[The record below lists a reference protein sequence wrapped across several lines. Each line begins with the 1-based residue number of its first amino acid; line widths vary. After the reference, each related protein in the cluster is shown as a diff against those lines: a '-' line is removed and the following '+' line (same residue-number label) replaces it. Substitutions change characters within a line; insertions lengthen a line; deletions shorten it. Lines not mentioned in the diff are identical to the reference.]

1 MQHAEDLAVEYGVAE
16 LWVQHSDRIARGDGK
31 AARHTVEIALWAL
44 KADVRVRTLQDPE
57 TFRDL
62 LYAVVTGQRNNEDS
76 KRKGL
81 SSSAGR
87 RRAAARGQYIGYLLD
102 GYKIEVDSDGQGN
115 VSKRM
120 VLDPER
126 QELIALIFRLALR
139 GRTCGQIAKSVNDA
153 GWLTKPAHRNATPR
167 SFTTDKVNDMLKNP
181 RYAALAS
188 WNGEIVARGH
198 WPAYLSERQSIKLR
212 QKLRRRR
219 APKHYRRLETYLL
232 AKLARCGRCGAP
244 LYALTGN
251 PHRDGSFA
259 RRYGCASHAKDR
271 GAGQCGAELINADTA
286 EAMLVASIDRL
297 LIASAPISPAQADA
311 QALEQQ
317 EERERLR
324 AAAIAGDEQKVE
336 QVLERLFLA
345 MAPEAALIR
354 DAAISQ
360 RRARELS
367 EAQRLKAWIEQEASG
382 RTEATRAEAREL
394 NGLLRRW
401 FSELTI
407 EVQPHSVLL
416 GARRRGALPG
426 SQPSTVTIDRASWTR
441 FAAPERRLKLR
452 YCGWDDSEIV
462 GALQAWADLHG
473 RSPGWSDWARGA
485 SNHPNSLTVRR
496 HFGSW
501 EDALGAGGLAPSPS
515 PAPERRSWD
524 ELDLIE
530 ALRSFSERHGHVP
543 LSVEWLRAEP
553 EHPSATTVR
562 AHFGSW
568 GAALGAA
575 GLVAEP
581 LPTRRSRPWSD
592 AEILTALA
600 AWANEHGRPPA
611 PVDWL
616 RGAAGRPAAG
626 AVRNHFGTW
635 RKGLAA
641 AGLLTSDAP
650 RHS

>member
-1 MQHAEDLAVEYGVAE
+1 LVDARQHAEDLAAQHGIAE
-16 LWVQHSDRIARGDGK
+16 LWAQHSDRIARGDGK
-31 AARHTVEIALWAL
+31 AAQHTVEVALWAL
-44 KADVRVRTLQDPE
+44 KHDVRVRTLQDPE

-81 SSSAGR
+81 ATSAGR
-87 RRAAARGQYIGYLLD
+87 RRAAARGEYIGYLLD
-102 GYKIEVDSDGQGN
+102 GYKIEVDSDDAGN
-115 VSKRM
+115 VRKRM

-126 QELIALIFRLALR
+126 QELIEVIFRLALR

-153 GWLTKPAHRNATPR
+153 GWLTKPAHRNHAPR
-167 SFTTDKVNDMLKNP
+167 SFTTDKVNDILKNP

-198 WPAYLSERQSIKLR
+198 WPAYLTERQSKQLAQR
-212 QKLRRRR
+212 LRRRR

-232 AKLARCGRCGAP
+232 AKLARCGRCGAA

-271 GAGQCGAELINADTA
+271 GAGQCEAQLINADTA

-297 LIASAPISPAQADA
+297 LIGSGPTSPAQADA
-311 QALEQQ
+311 QALERQDERQQ
-317 EERERLR
+317 LR
-324 AAAIAGDEQKVE
+324 AAAIAGDEQRLE
-336 QVLERLFLA
+336 QVIERLFLR
-345 MAPEAALIR
+345 MQPEAALIR

-360 RRARELS
+360 RRARELC
-367 EAQRLKAWIEQEASG
+367 EAQRLKVWIEQEAKG

-407 EVQPHSVLL
+407 EVQPQTVLL

-426 SQPSTVTIDRASWTR
+426 SRPSSVVIDRVSWTR

-452 YCGWDDSEIV
+452 YCGWDDSEII

-473 RSPGWSDWARGA
+473 RSPSWGDWARGA
-485 SNHPNSLTVRR
+485 SNHPNSWTVRS

-501 EDALGAGGLAPSPS
+501 EGALGAGGLTATPP
-515 PAPERRSWD
+515 PPPERRSWD
-524 ELDLIE
+524 DLDLIE
-530 ALRSFSERHGHVP
+530 ALKGWSERHGHVP

-562 AHFGSW
+562 VHFGSW
-568 GAALGAA
+568 DAALEAA

-581 LPTRRSRPWSD
+581 QPTHGSRPWSD
-592 AEILTALA
+592 AEILTALR
-600 AWANEHGRPPA
+600 AWAEEHGRPPA
-611 PVDWL
+611 AIDWL
-616 RGAAGRPAAG
+616 RGTMHRPGAG
-626 AVRNHFGTW
+626 AVRNHFGSW
-635 RKGLAA
+635 ALALEA
-641 AGLLTSDAP
+641 AGI
-650 RHS
+650 